1 MRIFADDIDAIV
13 LQMIKIRLFL
23 LLLIAGT
30 LQGFAQRRLV
40 VVDVETLIPVVGANV
55 ISKDGNCTT
64 DSLGYFSVSDSCK
77 TLSFSHVNYE
87 SRLVNLNEVRD
98 TVFMISKLLNI
109 KEVVVFGHGE
119 RKELPD
125 ALKKQLEM
133 EKENAKLAAIDPSS
147 GNLLSLLFVCL
158 SDSQEMAQEFQ
169 GSPSQTSEADSGEL
183 LGLYS
188 ATKWIENHKY
198 S

>member
-1 MRIFADDIDAIV
+1 MRLFWK
-13 LQMIKIRLFL
+13 MTRMRLFL

-147 GNLLSLLFVCL
+147 GNLLSLFAYLIPKKWRKN
-158 SDSQEMAQEFQ
+158 SK
-169 GSPSQTSEADSGEL
+169 EARRKRL
-183 LGLYS
+183 KQIL
-188 ATKWIENHKY
+188 ENY
-198 S
+198 

>member
-98 TVFMISKLLNI
+98 TVFMISKLL
-109 KEVVVFGHGE
+109 K
-119 RKELPD
+119 
-125 ALKKQLEM
+125 
-133 EKENAKLAAIDPSS
+133 AAIDPSS
-147 GNLLSLLFVCL
+147 GNLLSLFAYLIPKKWRKN
-158 SDSQEMAQEFQ
+158 SK
-169 GSPSQTSEADSGEL
+169 EARRKRMKQILDN
-183 LGLYS
+183 Y
-188 ATKWIENHKY
+188 
-198 S
+198 

>member
-1 MRIFADDIDAIV
+1 MRGMRIFADDIDAIV
-13 LQMIKIRLFL
+13 LQMTKIWLFL
-23 LLLIAGT
+23 LLLMTGT

-40 VVDVETLIPVVGANV
+40 VVDVETLIPIVGANV

-77 TLSFSHVNYE
+77 SLSFSHVNYE

-109 KEVVVFGHGE
+109 KEVVVFGHGQ
-119 RKELPD
+119 RQELPD

-133 EKENAKLAAIDPSS
+133 EKENAKLASIDPSS
-147 GNLLSLLFVCL
+147 GNLL
-158 SDSQEMAQEFQ
+158 
-169 GSPSQTSEADSGEL
+169 TL
-183 LGLYS
+183 LGYLIPK
-188 ATKWIENHKY
+188 KWRKNSKAARRKRLKQVLENY
-198 S
+198 

>member
-1 MRIFADDIDAIV
+1 M
-13 LQMIKIRLFL
+13 
-23 LLLIAGT
+23 
-30 LQGFAQRRLV
+30 
-40 VVDVETLIPVVGANV
+40 
-55 ISKDGNCTT
+55 
-64 DSLGYFSVSDSCK
+64 SDSCK

-147 GNLLSLLFVCL
+147 GNLLSLLAYL
-158 SDSQEMAQEFQ
+158 IPKKWRKNSQEARRKRLKQI
-169 GSPSQTSEADSGEL
+169 L
-183 LGLYS
+183 
-188 ATKWIENHKY
+188 ENY
-198 S
+198 